1 MPRRIPV
8 ATIAGSDPSGGAGVQ
23 ADLRVFTLL
32 GAFGQ
37 TVITSLT
44 VQNSLGVK
52 SWQAVDPGL
61 VAAQLEALVEDFPPV
76 AVKTGML
83 AKAETIEKVSKV
95 LACFRPLLVVDPVIL
110 AKGGEFLL
118 EQDAIS
124 ALKEYLFPL
133 ATVITPNLPEAEIL
147 LGKKIPPGGEEEAC
161 KELLS
166 LGPKAI
172 ILKGGHAGGLLA
184 KDYIYDGQE
193 MVELS
198 LPRIMVE
205 RIGHGTGCTFSAA
218 LTVYLAQGLSLSL
231 ASSKA
236 KQFVTLALISAWH
249 NPLGQGIS
257 PTDHLVH
264 LERLEARFLV
274 LERLEEAVMY
284 FCQHPVRPLVPEVQ
298 INLAYALPYAQDYSE
313 VAAFPGRIV
322 AIGERAQPVGCP
334 KFGASRHVTNV
345 VLTAMRHDPR
355 IRAAMNIKFEE
366 KFLVKAASLGF
377 KIGEFSREEEPPEIK
392 AREGATIPWGVDL
405 VCRRLGYVPDIIAD
419 RGEIGKEPMIRV
431 LGMDAME
438 VVKKAIRLLD

>member
-1 MPRRIPV
+1 MARRIPV
-8 ATIAGSDPSGGAGVQ
+8 ATIAGSDPSGGAGLQ

-37 TVITSLT
+37 TVVTGLT

-52 SWQAVDPGL
+52 SWQAVDPDL
-61 VAAQLEALVEDFPPV
+61 VAAQLEALFEDLPPV
-76 AVKTGML
+76 AIKTGML
-83 AKAETIEKVSKV
+83 AKAETIKKVSEV
-95 LACFRPLLVVDPVIL
+95 LNRFRPLLVVDPVIL
-110 AKGGEFLL
+110 AKRGEPLV
-118 EQDAIS
+118 EEKAIS

-147 LGKKIPPGGEEEAC
+147 LGKKISSGEEESAC

-166 LGPKAI
+166 FGSKAV
-172 ILKGGHAGGLLA
+172 ILKGGHVEGPLA
-184 KDYIYDGQE
+184 KDFIYDGQK
-193 MVELS
+193 MIELS

-205 RIGHGTGCTFSAA
+205 RVGHGTGCTFSAA

-231 ASSKA
+231 ASTKA
-236 KQFVTLALISAWH
+236 KQFVTLALLSAWH
-249 NPLGQGIS
+249 NPFGQGIS
-257 PTDHLVH
+257 PIDHLIH
-264 LERLEARFLV
+264 LEHLEARSLV
-274 LERLEEAVMY
+274 LEKLEEAVAY

-298 INLAYALPYAQDYSE
+298 INLAYALPYARDYSE

-334 KFGASRHVTNV
+334 RFGASRHVANV

-355 IRAAMNIKFEE
+355 KRAAMNIKFEE

-392 AREGATIPWGVDL
+392 SREGATIPWGVDL
-405 VCRRLGYVPDIIAD
+405 VCRRLGCVPDIIAD
-419 RGEIGKEPMIRV
+419 RGEIGKEPMIRI
-431 LGMDAME
+431 LGSDPME
-438 VVKKAIRLLD
+438 VVKKALKFLD